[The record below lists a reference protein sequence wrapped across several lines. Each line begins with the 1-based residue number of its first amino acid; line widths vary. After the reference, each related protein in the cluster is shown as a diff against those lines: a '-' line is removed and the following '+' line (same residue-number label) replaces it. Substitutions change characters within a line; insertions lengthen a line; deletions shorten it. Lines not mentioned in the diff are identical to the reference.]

1 VNNAIPTYQLHS
13 FTGPAGQPAEFFFLG
28 PESARPHLPI
38 NAPYRS
44 GYYKIGLFLQ
54 GRAQLNVN
62 LDTYDL
68 GPGSLMALPPAAIKQ
83 WLFMADNHESL
94 SVFFTRDFVAA
105 NGGPDPARFAFFD
118 SDARHVWVIS
128 PAQAAT
134 LTALLHNI
142 QEKDATPHAYRTEI
156 LRSLLHILLHET
168 AAIYSQSADTAPAA
182 STRSQTLA
190 KQFKQLVNRHAAHER
205 GLAFYAEQ
213 LCITP
218 KHLAETVKEATGKR
232 AVEWI
237 AEAVI
242 LEAKVLLHNPN
253 LTVAQTADL
262 LHFADQSGF
271 GRFFKSNTGLSP
283 AAYRQRG

>member
-1 VNNAIPTYQLHS
+1 MPTIIPTYQLNV
-13 FTGPAGQPAEFFFLG
+13 FTESDGQPAEFFFLG
-28 PESARPHLPI
+28 PESTRPHLPLEM
-38 NAPYRS
+38 PYRS
-44 GYYKIGLFLQ
+44 GYYKIGLFLK
-54 GRAQLNVN
+54 GNAQLNVN
-62 LDTYDL
+62 LDSYDL
-68 GPGSLMALPPAAIKQ
+68 GPGSLMALPPSAIKQ
-83 WLFMADNHESL
+83 WQFMADDHESL
-94 SVFFTRDFVAA
+94 SVFFTRDFAAA

-118 SDARHVWVIS
+118 TDARHVWGVS

-134 LTALLHNI
+134 LAALLRSI
-142 QEKDATPHAYRTEI
+142 QEKYDAPHAYRTEI

-168 AAIYSQSADTAPAA
+168 AAIYSQSADTAPAV
-182 STRSQTLA
+182 STRSQALA
-190 KQFKQLVNRHAAHER
+190 AQFKQLVNRHAAHER
-205 GLAFYAEQ
+205 GLAFYADQ

-218 KHLAETVKEATGKR
+218 KHLAETVREVTGKR

-242 LEAKVLLHNPN
+242 LEAKVLLHNPT

-283 AAYRQRG
+283 VAYRQRG